1 MVHKGDETMTKG
13 VVLITGASSGIG
25 KATALMLAKEGYR
38 VFAGARRVEKME
50 AMRAANIEPIAL
62 DVTDGES
69 VAEAVRTIM
78 ERAGRLDILVNN
90 AGYGLYGILEEV
102 PHEEAQR
109 QFDVNVFGLMTM
121 TRAVLPVMRA
131 QGGGRII
138 NISSVA
144 GKFVTPVSGWYAA
157 SKHAVEA
164 LSDALRIEVA
174 PFGVKVVLIEPGAIR
189 TEFEDT
195 AVQQL
200 ESTRQMDVYSQMATK
215 FKTLVQ
221 NNYRNAPGADVVA
234 KTIVRAVHAA
244 NPRARY
250 AFPMD
255 SRMLILVRRLA
266 GDRMIDRL
274 LNRMFVG

>member
-1 MVHKGDETMTKG
+1 MVHKGDVTMTKG

-25 KATALMLAKEGYR
+25 KATALYLAQEGYQ
-38 VFAGARRVEKME
+38 VFAGARRIEKME
-50 AMRAANIEPIAL
+50 AMRSSNLEPIRL

-69 VAEAVRTIM
+69 VTNAINHII
-78 ERAGRLDILVNN
+78 ERVGRIDVLVNN

-121 TRAVLPVMRA
+121 TRAVIPIMRK
-131 QGGGRII
+131 QGSGRII

-144 GKFVTPVSGWYAA
+144 GKMVTPVAGWYAA

-174 PFGVKVVLIEPGAIR
+174 PFGVKVVVIEPGAIR

-195 AVQQL
+195 AVKEL
-200 ESTRQMDVYSQMATK
+200 EATHHMDVYKRMAEK
-215 FKTLVQ
+215 FRTVIQNSYKRAPSVEIVVRTIAKSITL
-221 NNYRNAPGADVVA
+221 
-234 KTIVRAVHAA
+234 T

-250 AFPMD
+250 ALPME
-255 SRMLILVRRLA
+255 SRIFILVRRLA
-266 GDRMIDRL
+266 GDRMMDGL
-274 LNRMFVG
+274 LSRMFVR